1 MNKNFYK
8 NKKILITGCTGF
20 TGGWLTLY
28 FLIQGAKIFGY
39 SKKPPF
45 QNSIFKL
52 LNLKENI
59 TFLDGDI
66 NNFKKFKNF
75 FKKTNPDLIFHLAA
89 NPIVKDCHFNP
100 VEAFHSNAIGTLNL
114 LEIIRNHNNKK
125 KISLNIITTDK
136 VYKNH
141 ENEKKV

>member
-1 MNKNFYK
+1 MHWVYVRMVNIIFSNSGSC
-8 NKKILITGCTGF
+8 N
-20 TGGWLTLY
+20 
-28 FLIQGAKIFGY
+28 FGY

-66 NNFKKFKNF
+66 NNFKNLKIFS
-75 FKKTNPDLIFHLAA
+75 KTNPDLIFHLAA

-100 VEAFHSNAIGTLNL
+100 VEAFHSNAIGTSTYW
-114 LEIIRNHNNKK
+114 K
-125 KISLNIITTDK
+125 
-136 VYKNH
+136 
-141 ENEKKV
+141 